1 MLYKDQ
7 QLFLVIRADSPN
19 EGAIVKED
27 EKSDLNIFL
36 TVSGKTYEV
45 SNFISFVCEELNFIF
60 APKCHC
66 KFIFHDTTYNIV

>member
-36 TVSGKTYEV
+36 TVSSKTYEV
-45 SNFISFVCEELNFIF
+45 SNFINFV
-60 APKCHC
+60 
-66 KFIFHDTTYNIV
+66 